1 MLFRIRKTII
11 FFNLFILI
19 VLSACKHT
27 TAEEE
32 IYTYLEEAV
41 RIESEFIGQQ
51 NKITNLE
58 AEEQKI
64 YKQIIDSGTDNK
76 DEIKKLA
83 KEAIGN
89 INKRSEL
96 IDMEKE
102 NMESSKE
109 VFQKTEDYIEKIKDQ
124 DARRIAG
131 KLYNKMEKRY
141 LSYNEL
147 NKTYIVSLELETE
160 LYEMLQKQDL
170 KQDLKQEDLTKQ
182 INKINKGYEKVLDA
196 NEKFNTYTI
205 KYNELKREFYTLANI
220 DVTYEEPT
228 IDEEIDKKGN

>member
-1 MLFRIRKTII
+1 MFRIRKTII

-64 YKQIIDSGTDNK
+64 YKQIIDLGTDNK

-170 KQDLKQEDLTKQ
+170 KQEDLTKQ

>member
-64 YKQIIDSGTDNK
+64 YKQIIDLGTDNK

-170 KQDLKQEDLTKQ
+170 KQEDLTKQ

>member
-1 MLFRIRKTII
+1 LLFRIRKTII

-19 VLSACKHT
+19 VLSACNHT

-41 RIESEFIGQQ
+41 RIESEFIAQQ

-64 YKQIIDSGTDNK
+64 YNQIIDLGTDNK
-76 DEIKKLA
+76 IDEVKKLA
-83 KEAIGN
+83 KEAIDN

-124 DARRIAG
+124 DARKVAE

-141 LSYNEL
+141 SSYNEL

-160 LYEMLQKQDL
+160 LYEMLQ

>member
-1 MLFRIRKTII
+1 MFRIRKTII

>member
-1 MLFRIRKTII
+1 MLFRIRKTI
-11 FFNLFILI
+11 NLFILI

-64 YKQIIDSGTDNK
+64 YKQIIDLGTDNK

-170 KQDLKQEDLTKQ
+170 KQEDLTKQ

-205 KYNELKREFYTLANI
+205 KPELFTEIQKLI
-220 DVTYEEPT
+220 ITYGLPSLFGF
-228 IDEEIDKKGN
+228 IVIH

>member
-1 MLFRIRKTII
+1 LLFRIRKTII

-64 YKQIIDSGTDNK
+64 YKQIIDLGTDNK

-170 KQDLKQEDLTKQ
+170 KQEDLTKQ